1 MPALVSQKALFLKPT
16 SGAVFSVRDIEFLG
30 CISRVADYM
39 PLDIHIGTQSHERRE
54 RGQSHL
60 TVTLL
65 KLGRVL
71 SPELI
76 AGVHGR
82 PLQAARQHLLLVLV
96 PGGQQLDV
104 LRQLLLEPLQCDTNI
119 LVLPVLQRQKA

>member
-1 MPALVSQKALFLKPT
+1 
-16 SGAVFSVRDIEFLG
+16 
-30 CISRVADYM
+30 M
-39 PLDIHIGTQSHERRE
+39 PLDILIGTQSHERRE

-82 PLQAARQHLLLVLV
+82 PLQAARQHLLLVFV